1 MPSTATAEA
10 IFRGPEDADFL
21 MANDI
26 SGVRAVEN
34 TGCEDTYQRVD
45 ECMKKHNGRVSAC
58 SEEWTAFRKCHEQ
71 FKAQQAKRKEDNQ
84 SKQAA

>member
-1 MPSTATAEA
+1 MPNKECLTCKPGDATYHQ
-10 IFRGPEDADFL
+10 
-21 MANDI
+21 
-26 SGVRAVEN
+26 SAVEN